1 MCCQT
6 KHSPGFS
13 WKNVRT
19 YLKGK
24 TERTKQSYISWFNTD
39 KITENSHVVINH
51 VITMGRT
58 YKNKAKGFR
67 RGHKNEKQHI
77 IKIQLNIVSYK
88 S

>member
-1 MCCQT
+1 
-6 KHSPGFS
+6 
-13 WKNVRT
+13 
-19 YLKGK
+19 
-24 TERTKQSYISWFNTD
+24 
-39 KITENSHVVINH
+39 
-51 VITMGRT
+51 MGRT